1 VLAKWGQ
8 PDWLR
13 GPFRTTRGDQATEWL
28 FERQNRI
35 FQWVDG
41 ELVYQGPVTDV
52 ERTMLVH
59 GAPSQVMI
67 TQLEPNIRR
76 ETFIYR
82 ETFRGSGHERVY
94 SFSNGKLIFSQ
105 ETP

>member
-1 VLAKWGQ
+1 
-8 PDWLR
+8 
-13 GPFRTTRGDQATEWL
+13 
-28 FERQNRI
+28 
-35 FQWVDG
+35 
-41 ELVYQGPVTDV
+41 
-52 ERTMLVH
+52 
-59 GAPSQVMI
+59 MI